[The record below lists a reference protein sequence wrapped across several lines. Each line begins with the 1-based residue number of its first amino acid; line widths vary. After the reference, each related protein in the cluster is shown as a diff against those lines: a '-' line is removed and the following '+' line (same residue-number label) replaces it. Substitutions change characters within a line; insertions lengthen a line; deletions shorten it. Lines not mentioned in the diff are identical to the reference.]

1 MTGDGDRPTG
11 QSPVAD
17 CAAAFL
23 LLSRIPAGW
32 YRFPDDMPP
41 DFTSATWAFPL
52 VGLVIGAAGGAAL
65 GLAGMFGL
73 PPFLTAAIGMQSD
86 RC

>member
-1 MTGDGDRPTG
+1 MTGDGDRPAR

-32 YRFPDDMPP
+32 YRFPGRQ
-41 DFTSATWAFPL
+41 AT
-52 VGLVIGAAGGAAL
+52 
-65 GLAGMFGL
+65 
-73 PPFLTAAIGMQSD
+73 
-86 RC
+86 